1 MKRKAFTIL
10 LLLSLSVFGP
20 SIFGEDDSCS
30 PIELDQGSGP
40 VSTIEA
46 YDQGATNT
54 CYSHAGSVLLDSWL
68 HQNGGDPSKKTSP
81 LAMAIFN
88 KASIQASGLGNI
100 SCAAIDETFDYGRCV
115 DDVFNENLS
124 ALFDD
129 PYGQQLRPEEH
140 VATLLRLMDPEDQ
153 NGGLALEKIRFE
165 ELPGSQSSVLSMIL
179 EQREEVIPDLRPS
192 PRSFPKHSWKKRRKK
207 REFNEHMEN
216 IGAEINCDLNRRNN
230 LGLGKF
236 VNDSKQIIKAL
247 VQTSDK
253 RFMKEFTKVV
263 CGQGHEE
270 IPKPHP
276 KCKQMMRYQFN
287 EESTPKKFA
296 NQIHEL
302 LSSSNP
308 RPVGVGY
315 CSRLFDRGP
324 GHRGLKEGFLGF
336 TSLESMNSSEC
347 GIHESVV
354 IGRKRN
360 PKDGKC
366 YFKIRNSWGKTH
378 DRRYTHPAWD
388 SDNEGNIWVSEEDL
402 TNNMG
407 SLTYLE

>member
-1 MKRKAFTIL
+1 MIRSIFFLFTSLI
-10 LLLSLSVFGP
+10 SLSFYGQ
-20 SIFGEDDSCS
+20 DDSCS

-40 VSTIEA
+40 VSSIEA
-46 YDQGATNT
+46 YDQGSTNT

-68 HQNGGDPSKKTSP
+68 HQNGGDTSKKTSP

-88 KASIQASGLGNI
+88 KASVQAMGLGNI
-100 SCAAIDETFDYGRCV
+100 SCSAIEETFDHGRCV
-115 DDVFNENLS
+115 EDVFNENLS

-129 PYGQQLRPEEH
+129 PYGQQREPEEH
-140 VATLLRLMDPEDQ
+140 VETLLRLMNPEDQ

-165 ELPGSQSSVLSMIL
+165 ELPDTQSSVLAMIL
-179 EQREEVIPDLRPS
+179 EQREEVIPDIRPS
-192 PRSFPKHSWKKRRKK
+192 PRSFPRQQWKKYREKRK
-207 REFNEHMEN
+207 FNEHMEN
-216 IGAEINCDLNRRNN
+216 VGHQINCELNRRNN
-230 LGLGKF
+230 LGLGNF

-263 CGQGHEE
+263 CGEGYEE

-287 EESTPKKFA
+287 EESTPEKYA
-296 NQIHEL
+296 NKIHEL
-302 LSSSNP
+302 LTSSTP
-308 RPVGVGY
+308 RPIGVGY

-324 GHRGLKEGFLGF
+324 GHRGLQEGILGF
-336 TSLESMNSSEC
+336 TSLESMNSREC

-378 DRRYTHPAWD
+378 NRNFTHPAWE
-388 SDNEGNIWVSEEDL
+388 SDIKGNIWVSEEDL